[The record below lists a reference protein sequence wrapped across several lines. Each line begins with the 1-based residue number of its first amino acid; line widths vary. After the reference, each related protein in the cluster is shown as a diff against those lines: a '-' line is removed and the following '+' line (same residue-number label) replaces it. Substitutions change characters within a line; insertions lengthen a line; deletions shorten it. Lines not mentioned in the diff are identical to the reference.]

1 MLVLTR
7 KRGEQIVIGEN
18 IKLTVVAVHGG
29 RVQLGVCAPR
39 DVSIQR
45 KEAHGRPCPDRQ
57 SDNAGRSHPDCPG

>member
-1 MLVLTR
+1 MLVLSR

-29 RVQLGVCAPR
+29 RVKLGVCAPQ

-45 KEAHGRPCPDRQ
+45 KEVHARPCPDRQ
-57 SDNAGRSHPDCPG
+57 SDNAGRSPSDSPG